1 MDRLSLKAAAEVL
14 GISEDGVRKRVKRG
28 SIPHDR
34 DETGK
39 LYVYLDASATKADT
53 SADTSADAPGAG
65 AGHQIG
71 DRDELIEELRDRV
84 RALEEANRETRRLL
98 AGALERIPAI
108 EAPGDE
114 PQGAETARETAEGAE
129 GPRARPRA
137 SDDRAAALV
146 ASHLRGLTP
155 AGGAFTSPASRQRAS
170 REPDKT

>member
-14 GISEDGVRKRVKRG
+14 GISEDGVRKRLKRG

-39 LYVYLDASATKADT
+39 LYVYLDASETKADT

-108 EAPGDE
+108 EPPETPGAPERPSEE
-114 PQGAETARETAEGAE
+114 PEKVDVADRPEEAQKGAERRSSWWRKWFGF
-129 GPRARPRA
+129 
-137 SDDRAAALV
+137 D
-146 ASHLRGLTP
+146 
-155 AGGAFTSPASRQRAS
+155 
-170 REPDKT
+170 